1 MPDFVFNSI
10 IIMQLLIKNM
20 VCDRC
25 VRVVQEEFEKLGL
38 VVKSVDLGYVE
49 LASTPTDFQIKQIQE
64 ILHKSGFEHIQ
75 NTQIALVE
83 QIKRLIINEIHYS
96 KNDKKSNQNFS
107 NFLSEKLQ
115 HDYSFLSTLF
125 SSIEHITIEKYI
137 ISQKIERAK
146 ELIFNGELSISEIA
160 WSLEYSSVA
169 HLSNQFKQLV
179 GKTPSAFKQQ
189 DYKNR
194 KSLDVINNYVNH

>member
-10 IIMQLLIKNM
+10 KKMQLLIKNM

-25 VRVVQEEFEKLGL
+25 VRVVHEELEKLGL
-38 VVKSVDLGYVE
+38 SIKSVELGYVK
-49 LASTPTDFQIKQIQE
+49 LASTPTDFQLKQIQE
-64 ILHKSGFEHIQ
+64 ILHKAGFELIQ
-75 NTQIALVE
+75 NSQIALVE

-96 KNDKKSNQNFS
+96 KNEKKSNQNFS
-107 NFLSEKLQ
+107 DFLSQKLE
-115 HDYSFLSTLF
+115 HDYSFLSSLF

-146 ELIFNGELSISEIA
+146 ELLFNGELSISEIA
-160 WSLEYSSVA
+160 WRLEYSSVA

-179 GKTPSAFKQQ
+179 GITPSAFKQQ
-189 DYKNR
+189 NFKNR
-194 KSLDVINNYVNH
+194 TSLDEINNYVNH